1 MNNTKQHWDTV
12 KNTLEGL
19 AILEYQKV
27 KEVLKRDSYFEKFLG
42 KAKNRTM
49 IKENPILYKSIMYHT
64 QILEDAFK
72 SQNSYKT
79 FWNFS
84 HRIKF
89 IVEHDVNLQAL
100 KCSCGKKYTWTK
112 YCRYCPDYKKN
123 QLGKPH
129 TEETKRKMRLSTL
142 EYLKQQ
148 SGQIVPRY
156 NRDSIKYIEEYGK
169 ANNLHFMHA
178 ENGGEYFVSG
188 LGYFLD
194 GYDPINNV
202 AIEFDEKHHFDING
216 QLKQSDRE
224 RERQIVDLLKCKF
237 IRIKHD
243 SIQTK

>member
-1 MNNTKQHWDTV
+1 MNNTQQHWDTI
-12 KNTLEGL
+12 KRTLKGL
-19 AILEYQKV
+19 DVLNYEKV
-27 KEVLKRDSYFEKFLG
+27 KEILKEGNYFEKFLG

-49 IKENPILYKSIMYHT
+49 IKENPTLYKSIMYYT
-64 QILEDAFK
+64 QTLEDAFK
-72 SQNSYKT
+72 LQGSYKT
-79 FWNFS
+79 SWNFS
-84 HRIKF
+84 HRIRF
-89 IVEHDVNLQAL
+89 IIEHDINLQSL
-100 KCSCGKKYTWTK
+100 KCSCGKKYTWTT

-148 SGQIVPRY
+148 KGQIVPRY
-156 NRDSIKYIEEYGK
+156 NKDSIKYIEEYGK

-202 AIEFDEKHHFDING
+202 AIEFDEKHHYNIDG
-216 QLKQSDRE
+216 QLKQADRE
-224 RERQIVDLLKCKF
+224 REQQIVNLLKCKF
-237 IRIKHD
+237 IRIKYD
-243 SIQTK
+243 SI

>member
-12 KNTLEGL
+12 KDKLEGL
-19 AILEYQKV
+19 EVMPYVNVQEILRKNN
-27 KEVLKRDSYFEKFLG
+27 YFEKFLG

-49 IKENPILYKSIMYHT
+49 IKEDPKLYKSIMHHT
-64 QILEDAFK
+64 QILQQAFQ

-84 HRIKF
+84 HRIRF
-89 IVEHDVNLQAL
+89 IVEHNLNLEAL
-100 KCSCGKKYTWTK
+100 RCSCGKKYTWTN
-112 YCRYCPDYKKN
+112 YCRHCPDYKRN

-148 SGQIVPRY
+148 NGQLAPRY
-156 NRDSIKYIEEYGK
+156 NRDSIKHIEEYGRI
-169 ANNLHFMHA
+169 NNLKFMHA

-194 GYDPINNV
+194 GYDPINNI
-202 AIEFDEKHHFDING
+202 AIEFDEKHHFDSEGN
-216 QLKQSDRE
+216 LKRQDVE
-224 RERQIVDLLKCKF
+224 REKQIRELLQCKF
-237 IRIKHD
+237 IRIKYD
-243 SIQTK
+243 SI

>member
-1 MNNTKQHWDTV
+1 MSSTKQHWDTI
-12 KNTLEGL
+12 KSKLEGL
-19 AILEYQKV
+19 DIIEYDQV
-27 KEVLKRDSYFEKFLG
+27 REVLKKDNYFEKFLG

-49 IKENPILYKSIMYHT
+49 LKENPRLYKSVLHHT

-72 SQNSYKT
+72 LQDSYKT

-84 HRIKF
+84 HRINF
-89 IVEHDVNLQAL
+89 IVEHNINLEAL
-100 KCSCGKKYTWTK
+100 KCSCGRKYTWTK

-156 NRDSIKYIEEYGK
+156 NRESIRYIEEYGK

-202 AIEFDEKHHFDING
+202 AIEFDEKHHFDANG
-216 QLKQSDRE
+216 QLKQPDIKRE
-224 RERQIVDLLKCKF
+224 QQIVDLLKCKF
-237 IRIKHD
+237 IRIKYD
-243 SIQTK
+243 SI

>member
-1 MNNTKQHWDTV
+1 MNSTKQHWDTI
-12 KNTLEGL
+12 KSKLEGL
-19 AILEYQKV
+19 DIIEYDQV
-27 KEVLKRDSYFEKFLG
+27 REVLKKDNYFEKFLG

-49 IKENPILYKSIMYHT
+49 LKENPRLYKSVLHHT

-72 SQNSYKT
+72 LQDSYKT

-84 HRIKF
+84 HRINF
-89 IVEHDVNLQAL
+89 IVEHNVNLEAL
-100 KCSCGKKYTWTK
+100 KCSCGRKYTWTK

-142 EYLKQQ
+142 KYLKQQ

-156 NRDSIKYIEEYGK
+156 NRDSIRYIEEYGK

-178 ENGGEYFVSG
+178 ENGGEYFVGG

-202 AIEFDEKHHFDING
+202 AIEFDEKHHFDANG
-216 QLKQSDRE
+216 QLKQPDIKRE
-224 RERQIVDLLKCKF
+224 QQIVHLLKCKF
-237 IRIKHD
+237 IRIKYD
-243 SIQTK
+243 SI